1 MHRLLQRQ
9 LKKFLPESFVAP
21 DELRDFLEAISNA
34 YIDYERDYE
43 QLERTL
49 EVSSNELF
57 KSNQRLND
65 LNALLEDKVKQRT
78 QEYEVLN
85 EELKSEIDVRKH
97 REDELHATDRLL
109 TATNDAATI
118 LLTETDYEAALA
130 KALKQVSEAV
140 GAERIVLFEKDNIEE
155 AHSIY
160 SERMIWSVSK
170 NKLELDRKVFKNID
184 LKHLHFGE
192 HLNSIAESSSMAL
205 NTTESDLPGH
215 QYFERNNIQSALLV
229 PILLKGKIWG
239 IVGFEYTAA
248 HASWNT
254 IETAILTNFSSSLGG
269 IVQRRNQEAFLV
281 KNRQELIEAQVFA
294 KMGTFELDIQEG
306 RSQFTE
312 NCSELLGISNK
323 DLVYDTELVARLRK
337 NIHHDDLVA
346 IDTAWKQALENREEM
361 RIDFRVKR
369 KGVAEMNSINWNLKP
384 EFDSEGKLIKVT
396 GTLQDITER
405 VQSENR
411 IKEYAGTL
419 EKINKELD
427 QFAYIVSHD
436 LKAPL
441 RAINNLSVWIEED
454 LEGKMEAGTKKNFD
468 MLRGRILRLEALI
481 NGILQ
486 YSRAGRVKNEL
497 SDIDMNLFLPDIIQN
512 LAPPENFRIHY
523 SKNLPHVIAE
533 KISLEQVFSNFISNA
548 VKYNSNPNPEITIEA
563 EEKDSHYYFSVADNG
578 PGIEPEFHQKI
589 FVIFQTLQARD
600 VVESTGVGLAIVKKI
615 VEEQGGTVWVE
626 SEKGKGAKFCFTLP
640 KQEVSKIVELI

>member
-9 LKKFLPESFVAP
+9 IKKNLPDSLAGSE
-21 DELRDFLEAISNA
+21 ELRLLLDAISNA

-65 LNALLEDKVKQRT
+65 LNSLLEEKVKQRT
-78 QEYEVLN
+78 QEYEILN
-85 EELKSEIDVRKH
+85 DELKSEIEVRRH
-97 REDELHATDRLL
+97 REDELRKTDRLL
-109 TATNDAATI
+109 TATNDAATT
-118 LLTETDYEAALA
+118 LLTENDYEVALA
-130 KALKQVSEAV
+130 TALKQLSDVI
-140 GAERIVLFEKDNIEE
+140 GAEHIVLFEKENIEVKE
-155 AHSIY
+155 PIFN
-160 SERMIWSVSK
+160 ERLIWIHHK
-170 NKLELDRKVFKNID
+170 NKVELDRKSLKHID
-184 LKHLHFGE
+184 LQQLRYGRSIHQLSE
-192 HLNSIAESSSMAL
+192 ASSIALDTKHKELAGL
-205 NTTESDLPGH
+205 E
-215 QYFERNNIQSALLV
+215 YFEKNGIQSVLLFPV
-229 PILLKGKIWG
+229 LLKGSVWG
-239 IVGFEYTAA
+239 VVGFEFAIA

-254 IETAILTNFSSSLGG
+254 LELAILNNFASSLGG
-269 IVQRRNQEAFLV
+269 LVQRRNQEDYLV
-281 KNRQELIEAQVFA
+281 KNTQELIKAQAFA
-294 KMGTFELDIQEG
+294 KMGTFEVDLVEG

-312 NCSELLGISNK
+312 NCADLLGLKKK
-323 DLVYDTELVARLRK
+323 DLVYDADLVRRLRK
-337 NIHHDDLVA
+337 SVYREDLEI
-346 IDTAWKQALENREEM
+346 IDQSWKQAIENQEEM
-361 RIDFRVKR
+361 RLDFRVKR
-369 KGVAEMNSINWNLKP
+369 NGASDLHSVNWNLKP
-384 EFDSEGKLIKVT
+384 EFDNEGKLAKIS

-405 VQSENR
+405 TQSANR

-441 RAINNLSVWIEED
+441 RAINNLSIWIEED
-454 LEGKMEAGTKKNFD
+454 LEGKMEVDTKKNFD

-497 SDIDMNLFLPDIIQN
+497 VEIDLNQFVPDIIQN
-512 LAPPENFRIHY
+512 LAPPENFKIKIA
-523 SKNLPHVIAE
+523 SNMPHIVAE
-533 KISLEQVFSNFISNA
+533 KIALEQVFANFISNA
-548 VKYNSNPNPEITIEA
+548 IKYNNNPNPEIRIEA
-563 EEKDSHYYFSVADNG
+563 EERNTQYYFSVEDNG

-615 VEEQGGTVWVE
+615 IEEQGGTVWIE
-626 SEKGKGAKFCFTLP
+626 SDLGKGAKFCFTLP
-640 KQEVSKIVELI
+640 KQEAHKPTEAN

>member
-1 MHRLLQRQ
+1 MHRLLLRQ
-9 LKKFLPESFVAP
+9 LKKYLPESFDSS
-21 DELRDFLEAISNA
+21 DELRSMLDAISNA

-78 QEYEVLN
+78 QEYEILN
-85 EELKSEIDVRKH
+85 EELKSEIEVRKN

-118 LLTETDYEAALA
+118 LLTESDYEAALA
-130 KALKQVSEAV
+130 KSLKQVSEV
-140 GAERIVLFEKDNIEE
+140 IGATRIVLFEKDNIDESN
-155 AHSIY
+155 AIY
-160 SERMIWSVSK
+160 SERIVWIGSK
-170 NKLELDRKVFKNID
+170 NKVELDRKAYKNID
-184 LKHLHFGE
+184 LKHLRFGD
-192 HLNSIAESSSMAL
+192 HLQAIAESSSLTLDISRA
-205 NTTESDLPGH
+205 NIPGH
-215 QYFERNNIQSALLV
+215 QYFAKNGIQSVLLI
-229 PILLKGKIWG
+229 PILLKAKIWG
-239 IVGFEYTAA
+239 VVAFEYAVM
-248 HASWNT
+248 HSSWNT
-254 IETAILTNFSSSLGG
+254 IETAILSNFSSSLGG

-281 KNRQELIEAQVFA
+281 KNRQELIEAQAFA
-294 KMGTFELDIQEG
+294 KMGTFEVDIQEG

-312 NCSELLGISNK
+312 NCADLLGLSRK
-323 DLVYDTELVARLRK
+323 DLVYDTELVSRLRK
-337 NIHHDDLVA
+337 NIYEEDIEALDN
-346 IDTAWKQALENREEM
+346 AWKQALENREEM
-361 RIDFRVKR
+361 RIDFRIKR
-369 KGVAEMNSINWNLKP
+369 KGSSEMHSINWNLKP
-384 EFDSEGKLIKVT
+384 EFDSDGKLSKVT

-405 VQSENR
+405 VESENR
-411 IKEYAGTL
+411 IKEYARTL

-454 LEGKMEAGTKKNFD
+454 LEGKMEADTKKNFD

-486 YSRAGRVKNEL
+486 YSRAGRVKKEY
-497 SDIDMNLFLPDIIQN
+497 SDIDMNLFLPDVIQN
-512 LAPPENFRIHY
+512 LAPPENFAIHY
-523 SKNLPHVIAE
+523 AQNLPHIIAE

-548 VKYNSNPNPEITIEA
+548 IKYNNNPNPEITIEA
-563 EEKDSHYYFSVADNG
+563 EEKDTHYYFSVADNG

-615 VEEQGGTVWVE
+615 LEEQGGKVWVE
-626 SEKGKGAKFCFTLP
+626 SDKGKGAKFCFTLP
-640 KQEVSKIVELI
+640 KQEVDKLVESK